1 MSMMEN
7 VVFVT
12 EDGTEI
18 TFYVEEQTRVN
29 GYNYLLVSDTQED
42 EANAYVLKDLSQ
54 DGEEESMYV
63 MVEDELELEAV
74 SRIFNEMLENVK
86 IEF

>member
-42 EANAYVLKDLSQ
+42 EANAYILKDLSQ